1 MAASP
6 GEGYR
11 GCHTY
16 PVMHGPE
23 RFGMWANLGARLT
36 GRDPGD
42 VVVEAHLTTDAHGF
56 ATSRGAIVHGGAIAA
71 LADMALASAGA
82 SVARDGQVVTTVDLR
97 VDFLQ
102 PAQPGRL
109 LARGRV
115 QRRTRRLC
123 FAAASVEQEDGT
135 VVAEA
140 RALLAYVAG

>member
-1 MAASP
+1 
-6 GEGYR
+6 
-11 GCHTY
+11 
-16 PVMHGPE
+16 MHGYE
-23 RFGMWANLGARLT
+23 RFGMWANLGARLA
-36 GRDPGD
+36 GEEDGA

-56 ATSRGAIVHGGAIAA
+56 PTSRGAIVHGGAIAA

-82 SVARDGQVVTTVDLR
+82 AVAHHGQVVTTVDLK

-102 PAQPGRL
+102 PAKPGAM

-123 FAAASVEQEDGT
+123 FTSASVEQADDGV

-140 RALLAYVAG
+140 RALLAFIAR

>member
-1 MAASP
+1 
-6 GEGYR
+6 
-11 GCHTY
+11 
-16 PVMHGPE
+16 MHGYQ

-36 GRDPGD
+36 EVGD
-42 VVVEAHLTTDAHGF
+42 GEVVVEASLTTDAHGF
-56 ATSRGAIVHGGAIAA
+56 PTSRGAIVHGGAIAA

-82 SVARDGQVVTTVDLR
+82 SVARDGLAVTTVDLK

-102 PAQPGRL
+102 PARPGML

-123 FAAASVEQEDGT
+123 FASASVEQVDGGE

-140 RALLAYVAG
+140 RGLLAYVPG

>member
-1 MAASP
+1 
-6 GEGYR
+6 
-11 GCHTY
+11 
-16 PVMHGPE
+16 MHEAE

-36 GRDPGD
+36 GRDSGD

-56 ATSRGAIVHGGAIAA
+56 PTSRGPIVHGGAVAA

-82 SVARDGQVVTTVDLR
+82 SVAGDGQVVTTVDLR

-102 PAQPGRL
+102 PARPGRL
-109 LARGRV
+109 LARGHV